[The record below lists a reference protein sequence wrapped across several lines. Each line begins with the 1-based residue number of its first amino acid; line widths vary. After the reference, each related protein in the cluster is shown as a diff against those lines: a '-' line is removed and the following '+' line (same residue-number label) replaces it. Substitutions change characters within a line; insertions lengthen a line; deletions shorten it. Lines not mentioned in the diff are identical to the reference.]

1 MSWIKSHPNLVL
13 LLTSSFVAFFLVETS
28 LRLAGIGYGN
38 APIEHSNQ
46 IHHSH
51 PKNYEFLVHDP
62 AGEYGGFQV
71 YYDETGYR
79 VKSKNLSAEKGK
91 SFHRIAFLGDS
102 FTEAVQVRWEKSFIG
117 LIESKYPNITVR
129 NFGVISYSPIIYI
142 AQMLKEMED
151 FQPTDI
157 VVQIFENDFYDDLK
171 YIKRANSQNVTDIKR
186 VNGKNSKFIIKVL
199 RYSYVARLLRK
210 VQLQFKYTFFNS
222 TDNVCPDNFPCN
234 QGQTE
239 KKGKDLTY
247 KAILLLKDIA
257 NKANAR
263 FYIYIIPNKQLAMQ
277 NQCCESDSLAAEF
290 REFSESNNLNLIDLA
305 EVFGRY
311 PEQSKLFFK
320 KNAHFTSLGHSV
332 TAKAISSKL
341 ELDKK

>member
-13 LLTSSFVAFFLVETS
+13 LLTSSLFAFFLVEIS
-28 LRLAGIGYGN
+28 LRFAGIGYGN
-38 APIEHSNQ
+38 TPVEHSNQ
-46 IHHSH
+46 MHHSH

-62 AGEYGGFQV
+62 GREYGGFQV

-79 VKSKNLSAEKGK
+79 VKSKNLSAEKEK

-102 FTEAVQVRWEKSFIG
+102 FTEATQVTWEKSFVG
-117 LIESKYPNITVR
+117 LIESKHSNVTVK
-129 NFGVISYSPIIYI
+129 NFGVVSYSPILYI
-142 AQMLKEMED
+142 VQMLKEMED

-157 VVQIFENDFYDDLK
+157 VVQIFENDFNDDYR
-171 YIKRANSQNVTDIKR
+171 YIKRANSQNLIDIKR
-186 VNGKNSKFIIKVL
+186 VNGKSLKLIIKVL

-222 TDNVCPDNFPCN
+222 THNESPDNSLSN
-234 QGQTE
+234 QAQTE

-247 KAILLLKDIA
+247 KAILLLKDLA

-305 EVFGRY
+305 EVFGKY

-320 KNAHFTSLGHSV
+320 KNVHFTFLGHSV

-341 ELDKK
+341 ELEEK

>member
-1 MSWIKSHPNLVL
+1 MSWIRSHSNLIL
-13 LLTSSFVAFFLVETS
+13 LLISTLFAFFLIEIF
-28 LRLAGIGYGN
+28 LRFAGIGYGN
-38 APIEHSNQ
+38 SPIEENNR
-46 IHHSH
+46 IHHLH
-51 PKNYEFLVHDP
+51 PKNYEFLVYDP
-62 AGEYGGFQV
+62 AGEYGGFEV
-71 YYDETGYR
+71 YYDEIGYR
-79 VKSKNLSAEKGK
+79 VKSKNLFAEEDK

-102 FTEAVQVRWEKSFIG
+102 FTEATQVRWEESFVG
-117 LIESKYPNITVR
+117 LIESKHSNITVR
-129 NFGVISYSPIIYI
+129 NYGVVSYSPIIYI
-142 AQMLKEMED
+142 AQMLKEMEG
-151 FQPTDI
+151 FQPTEI
-157 VVQIFENDFYDDLK
+157 VVQIFENDFYDDWE
-171 YIKRANSQNVTDIKR
+171 YIKRANSQNLKDIKI
-186 VNGKNSKFIIKVL
+186 VSGQNLKFIIKVL

-222 TDNVCPDNFPCN
+222 THNICPDNFPCN
-234 QGQTE
+234 QSQTE

-247 KAILLLKDIA
+247 KAILLLKDLA

-263 FYIYIIPNKQLAMQ
+263 FYIYIIPNKQLVMQ

-305 EVFGRY
+305 EVFGKY

-341 ELDKK
+341 ELEEK